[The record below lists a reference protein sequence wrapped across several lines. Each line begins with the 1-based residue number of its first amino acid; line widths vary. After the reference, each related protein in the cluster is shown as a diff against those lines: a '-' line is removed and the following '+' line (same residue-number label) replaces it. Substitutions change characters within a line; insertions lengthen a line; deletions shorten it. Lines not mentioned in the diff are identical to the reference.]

1 MDERI
6 CLITGATSGIGRV
19 TARELAR
26 RGMRIVL
33 VGRDAARATATA
45 TAITAETGNSAVE
58 YLVADLSSQAQVRA
72 LADAYRQRHDRLNV
86 LVNNAGAVFTHRS
99 LTVDG
104 LERTFALNHLAP
116 FLLTNLLL
124 PTLQASGP
132 TRIVTVA
139 SDAHRGAS
147 LDFDDLQHQRG
158 RYRPFQVYGQS
169 KLANILFTYELARRI
184 QGSNVTANTLHPGF
198 ISSNFGKSEGGI
210 WKPVFT
216 LLRPFMINVDRGAE
230 TSIYLA
236 SSPNVEGVSGEYF
249 VKCKPAR
256 SSRQSYDEAA
266 QRRLWEVSER
276 LTGLTSSTTTA

>member
-26 RGMRIVL
+26 RGMRVVL
-33 VGRDAARATATA
+33 IGRDAARAEATA
-45 TAITAETGNSAVE
+45 AAITAETGNPVVE
-58 YLVADLSSQAQVRA
+58 YLVADLSSQAQVRD
-72 LADAYRQRHDRLNV
+72 LADAYRQRHDRLHV
-86 LVNNAGAVFTHRS
+86 LVNNAGAVFARRDVTA
-99 LTVDG
+99 DG

-132 TRIVTVA
+132 ARIVTVA

-147 LDFDDLQHQRG
+147 LNFDDLQHEQS
-158 RYRPFQVYGQS
+158 RYRSFQVYGQS

-184 QGSNVTANTLHPGF
+184 KGTNVTANTLHPGF
-198 ISSNFGKSEGGI
+198 VASNFGKSEGGI

-216 LLRPFMINVDRGAE
+216 MLRPFMINADRGAE
-230 TSIYLA
+230 TSVYLA
-236 SSPNVEGVSGEYF
+236 SSPEVEAISGQYF
-249 VKCKPAR
+249 VRCKPAR
-256 SSRQSYDEAA
+256 SSRQSYDETA
-266 QRRLWEVSER
+266 QRRLWEISGA
-276 LTGLTSSTTTA
+276 LTGIVATTAA

>member
-26 RGMRIVL
+26 RGMRVVL
-33 VGRDAARATATA
+33 IGRDAARAESTAA
-45 TAITAETGNSAVE
+45 AITAETGNPAVE
-58 YLVADLSSQAQVRA
+58 YLAGDLSSQAQVRT
-72 LADAYRQRHDRLNV
+72 LADAYRQRHDRLHV
-86 LVNNAGAVFTHRS
+86 LVNNAGAVFARRS
-99 LTVDG
+99 ATADG

-132 TRIVTVA
+132 ARIVTVA

-147 LDFDDLQHQRG
+147 LNFNDLQHDNG
-158 RYRPFQVYGQS
+158 RYRSFQVYGQS

-184 QGSNVTANTLHPGF
+184 KDANVTANTLHPGF
-198 ISSNFGKSEGGI
+198 VASNFGKSEGGI

-216 LLRPFMINVDRGAE
+216 MLRPFMINADRGAE
-230 TSIYLA
+230 TSVYLA
-236 SSPNVEGVSGEYF
+236 SSPEVEAISGQYF

-266 QRRLWEVSER
+266 QRRLWEISER
-276 LTGLTSSTTTA
+276 LTGISATTAA